1 MFYIDIRKTFIYN
14 NDKYSSKR
22 SENNLPSIKQ
32 SVETSVINDK
42 GELVV
47 KGRIKLYHGVQNLVI
62 SSFIYKIYFIFLT
75 FPISTHKFYMS
86 CLKDLHMQATKTVC
100 K

>member
-1 MFYIDIRKTFIYN
+1 M
-14 NDKYSSKR
+14 
-22 SENNLPSIKQ
+22 PSIKQ

-42 GELVV
+42 GELVS
-47 KGRIKLYHGVQNLVI
+47 KRANKTLSWGAEPSYIKLYLQDILYLSDIPNKHTQV
-62 SSFIYKIYFIFLT
+62 
-75 FPISTHKFYMS
+75 YMS

>member
-14 NDKYSSKR
+14 NDKDSSKR
-22 SENNLPSIKQ
+22 SKNNLPSIKQ

-42 GELVV
+42 GELVS
-47 KGRIKLYHGVQNLVI
+47 KRANKTLSWGAEPSYIKLYLQDILYLSDIPNKHTQVL
-62 SSFIYKIYFIFLT
+62 Y
-75 FPISTHKFYMS
+75 

>member
-42 GELVV
+42 GELVIDILP
-47 KGRIKLYHGVQNLVI
+47 R
-62 SSFIYKIYFIFLT
+62 
-75 FPISTHKFYMS
+75 
-86 CLKDLHMQATKTVC
+86 LKPWDSLDSGSIIQPYRLKYSHSIQDLC
-100 K
+100 

>member
-42 GELVV
+42 GELVS
-47 KGRIKLYHGVQNLVI
+47 KRANKTLSWGAEPSYIKLYLQDILYLSDILQEKKKEG
-62 SSFIYKIYFIFLT
+62 
-75 FPISTHKFYMS
+75 
-86 CLKDLHMQATKTVC
+86 LKDKNAQAPYDQAS
-100 K
+100 

>member
-22 SENNLPSIKQ
+22 SENDLPSIKQ

-42 GELVV
+42 GELVS
-47 KGRIKLYHGVQNLVI
+47 KRAN
-62 SSFIYKIYFIFLT
+62 
-75 FPISTHKFYMS
+75 
-86 CLKDLHMQATKTVC
+86 KTLSWGA
-100 K
+100 